1 MARVPT
7 IFIPGAL
14 MDLGGGDP
22 FLNLHREMNR
32 LFDDVIRGGG
42 VPAGS
47 AGGGQASMLLAPH
60 MDVSETD
67 GEIRIQ
73 AEMPGVTE
81 QDIDVSLNQDV
92 LTIRGEKKQERKE
105 ERQGVHFT
113 ERNFGTFQRSL
124 RLPFSINPDQVQA
137 RFENGV
143 LTVTLPKGQPQEQVR
158 RIQVQGSQ
166 QAQAGIGQHNVSPAQ
181 QGSQGTNGGG
191 QQDGAGA
198 SGAARD

>member
-1 MARVPT
+1 
-7 IFIPGAL
+7 
-14 MDLGGGDP
+14 
-22 FLNLHREMNR
+22 
-32 LFDDVIRGGG
+32 
-42 VPAGS
+42 
-47 AGGGQASMLLAPH
+47 MLLAPH

-143 LTVTLPKGQPQEQVR
+143 LTVTLPKGQPQEQVH

-181 QGSQGTNGGG
+181 QGSQGTNGGSRMVRG
-191 QQDGAGA
+191 RRAPLVA
-198 SGAARD
+198 SGQ